1 MLCVDILCCS
11 TWEHIFPHCESSDQ
25 WSASPHLWGSPK
37 SFGVQGLWRHGY
49 PEHRGSGQGSAL
61 RFPCMV
67 LSDHSN
73 SSVSWERESQETLS
87 PLLCVLFL
95 LYKCWKLTKKILEK
109 EAEHNDKREKGE
121 SKKGVRNTLPSQRVR
136 TAQTLLELITQ
147 GGRQAQYGFLPGNL
161 LHTGGT
167 MYGYFGNH
175 CSEALACGWAWTVL
189 CLPHPSWFLQMLET
203 AVCEPWCACQST
215 FWAPEF
221 WGVSAVTPAKLTNLT
236 YILRSCVWKCRGV
249 VEASFLHLH
258 RRASEN
264 SGLAKVSSS

>member
-11 TWEHIFPHCESSDQ
+11 TWGHIFLHCESSDQ

-37 SFGVQGLWRHGY
+37 SFGVQGLRR
-49 PEHRGSGQGSAL
+49 HRGSGQGSAL

-73 SSVSWERESQETLS
+73 SSVSWETESQETLS

-109 EAEHNDKREKGE
+109 EAEHDDKREKGK
-121 SKKGVRNTLPSQRVR
+121 SKKGVRNTLPSQREK

-147 GGRQAQYGFLPGNL
+147 GGRQAQYGNL

-175 CSEALACGWAWTVL
+175 CSEALACGWAWTVS
-189 CLPHPSWFLQMLET
+189 SWFLQMLET

-215 FWAPEF
+215 FWTPEF
-221 WGVSAVTPAKLTNLT
+221 WRVSTVAPAKLT
-236 YILRSCVWKCRGV
+236 S
-249 VEASFLHLH
+249 LHLH
-258 RRASEN
+258 F
-264 SGLAKVSSS
+264 KVMRVKM